1 MPKVNSNNSTRVK
14 RRQSICTSTP
24 PFRPS
29 PDDKTT
35 AEILAGLTAEHIP
48 FPDTH
53 FIKRVLENSRRAKS
67 KKNDPPRPPN
77 AFFLFRNA
85 LHIHLSTHNLKVPQ
99 VSMAAGKLW
108 DNATEKTKSQ
118 YTRLQEIA
126 KVLHL
131 EMHPG
136 YVYRPR
142 KSLQDKKEDDQ
153 RQHQINKNSLMSV
166 QYSQDIQ
173 DIQDINVS
181 HPSSSSSTL
190 SSSSS
195 SSIVNS
201 MHLPQLSPS
210 QSSTSSLASS
220 TPSSPIKSSSRLSN
234 LEEQNLPSIIGYNN
248 PTIEQHNLHN
258 QYNHHHNHHNHH
270 NHHHIPT
277 QIHHHHQL
285 PNLHQF
291 QPTNVIHN
299 NLSNRSSVPSFTRH
313 IPNISYARSTQRQ
326 SPVHIPINNH
336 HHQLHHLR
344 SQIQSQPQ
352 LFTNNLSHQ
361 RKLQQRQLQQQQ
373 QQQPQ
378 QCISNSNAI
387 GQPSIFNNT
396 SQIIDP
402 ALITTSAPTLTP
414 SPNFNLFNEFSNGN
428 NGYISGLRFQ
438 DMSNLMSFGLCEQDD
453 GSFNEWINWDIKL

>member
-14 RRQSICTSTP
+14 RRQSICTSSP
-24 PFRPS
+24 SFRPS

-48 FPDTH
+48 LPDTH

-153 RQHQINKNSLMSV
+153 RQHQINNNSLISV
-166 QYSQDIQ
+166 QYSQDI
-173 DIQDINVS
+173 N
-181 HPSSSSSTL
+181 
-190 SSSSS
+190 
-195 SSIVNS
+195 
-201 MHLPQLSPS
+201 
-210 QSSTSSLASS
+210 
-220 TPSSPIKSSSRLSN
+220 
-234 LEEQNLPSIIGYNN
+234 
-248 PTIEQHNLHN
+248 
-258 QYNHHHNHHNHH
+258 
-270 NHHHIPT
+270 
-277 QIHHHHQL
+277 
-285 PNLHQF
+285 
-291 QPTNVIHN
+291 
-299 NLSNRSSVPSFTRH
+299 
-313 IPNISYARSTQRQ
+313 
-326 SPVHIPINNH
+326 
-336 HHQLHHLR
+336 
-344 SQIQSQPQ
+344 
-352 LFTNNLSHQ
+352 
-361 RKLQQRQLQQQQ
+361 LQQRQLQQRQLQQ
-373 QQQPQ
+373 RQLQHQQ

-396 SQIIDP
+396 LQIIDP
-402 ALITTSAPTLTP
+402 TLITTTAPTLAST
-414 SPNFNLFNEFSNGN
+414 PNFNLFNDSSNGN
-428 NGYISGLRFQ
+428 NGFVSGLGIQ

-453 GSFNEWINWDIKL
+453 GTFNEWINWDIKL